1 MSYLVIEKNYLRH
14 GDEHGV
20 LLVLLTDIGQ
30 PTEDEHAHDDHQHQQ
45 AQLLVAEQNFLKLD
59 DNNKGSIISL
69 STLNSRQKIEC
80 SKHCTEE
87 RYNK

>member
-1 MSYLVIEKNYLRH
+1 MEVKYLRH

-20 LLVLLTDIGQ
+20 FLVLLTDIGQ

-69 STLNSRQKIEC
+69 STV
-80 SKHCTEE
+80 
-87 RYNK
+87 

>member
-1 MSYLVIEKNYLRH
+1 MDMTYLRH
-14 GDEHGV
+14 RDKHGV

-30 PTEDEHAHDDHQHQQ
+30 PTEDEHPHDDHQHQQ

-69 STLNSRQKIEC
+69 STV
-80 SKHCTEE
+80 
-87 RYNK
+87 